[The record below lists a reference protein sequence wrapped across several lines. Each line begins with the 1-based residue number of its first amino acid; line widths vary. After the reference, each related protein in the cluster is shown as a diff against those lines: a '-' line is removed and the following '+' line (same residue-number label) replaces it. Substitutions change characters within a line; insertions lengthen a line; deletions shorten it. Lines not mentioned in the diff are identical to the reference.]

1 MFVFQVSRDPTRV
14 EEIMADLD
22 KNLDG
27 RVSFEE
33 FVAMVTH
40 LTVCST
46 SFFKGYTPVVIQC
59 GSVRDGKLQM

>member
-1 MFVFQVSRDPTRV
+1 MIQASRDPRRV

-27 RVSFEE
+27 SVSFEE
-33 FVAMVTH
+33 FIAMVTH

-46 SFFKGYTPVVIQC
+46 IFFQDYTPVIIQC
-59 GSVRDGKLQM
+59 GSVRDGRFQM